1 MEGKCLE
8 MDNSKQDIEIK
19 KFCSDEDKHIT
30 IRLREYREEDFQQIN
45 KLNWEEGWA
54 NLAQNHEDT
63 KRAWKNSNV
72 SIVACI
78 DGEVIGYIRGITD
91 YYVTLY
97 ICELLINKS
106 YRGLGVGEALLKL
119 AQQHYPKTRVELLGS
134 SSSHT
139 YYEKLNYRSFYGFR
153 KTINE

>member
-8 MDNSKQDIEIK
+8 MDNLKQNIEIK
-19 KFCSDEDKHIT
+19 KFYSDVDKHII
-30 IRLREYREEDFQQIN
+30 IRLRRYREEDFQQIN
-45 KLNWEEGWA
+45 KLNWEEGWT
-54 NLAQNHEDT
+54 NLVENHEDT
-63 KRAWKNSNV
+63 KRAWENSNV
-72 SIVACI
+72 SIVACV
-78 DGEVIGYIRGITD
+78 DEDVIGYIRGITD

-97 ICELLINKS
+97 ICELLIHKS
-106 YRGLGVGEALLKL
+106 HRGLGIGEALLKL
-119 AQQHYPKTRVELLGS
+119 AHQHYPKTRVELLGL

>member
-1 MEGKCLE
+1 MDSKCLE
-8 MDNSKQDIEIK
+8 MDNLEQDIEIK
-19 KFCSDEDKHIT
+19 KFCSDEDKNIT

-45 KLNWEEGWA
+45 NLNLEEGWT
-54 NLAQNHEDT
+54 NLVENHEDA
-63 KRAWKNSNV
+63 KRAWENSNI

-78 DGEVIGYIRGITD
+78 DEKVIGYIRGITD

-97 ICELLINKS
+97 VCELLIHKS
-106 YRGLGVGEALLKL
+106 YRGLGIGEALLKL
-119 AQQHYPKTRVELLGS
+119 AHQQYPKTRVELLGS

-139 YYEKLNYRSFYGFR
+139 YYEKLNYRGFYGFR